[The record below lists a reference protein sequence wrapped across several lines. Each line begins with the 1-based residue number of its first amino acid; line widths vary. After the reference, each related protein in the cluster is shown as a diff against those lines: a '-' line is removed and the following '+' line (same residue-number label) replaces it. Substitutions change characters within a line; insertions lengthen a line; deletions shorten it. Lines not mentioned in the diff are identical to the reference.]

1 MERTTTTAADITGD
15 VEQNVLARQMIGQ
28 RFAFRT
34 SVAGL
39 IDDYRTA
46 LPDAGNVAVRPF
58 SRTAIYATAGVG
70 SSAWILRN

>member
-28 RFAFRT
+28 RLAPRPRFEHVCRD
-34 SVAGL
+34 GQ
-39 IDDYRTA
+39 TA

-58 SRTAIYATAGVG
+58 LRTAIYATAGVG